1 MAKSYKKY
9 PIVKQEKAN
18 KKLCNICLRN
28 LNINYSL
35 RGSQYKKVVR
45 NYWTWQYRW
54 TLDNAIE
61 RYSQSKYLQE
71 HYKIDDWI
79 NYWKRICYRK

>member
-9 PIVKQEKAN
+9 PIVKQERVN
-18 KKLCNICLRN
+18 KRLCNRGVRN
-28 LNINYSL
+28 LNIDYSL
-35 RGSQYKKVVR
+35 KGSQYRKIVR

-54 TLDNAIE
+54 TLEEAVEKYNE
-61 RYSQSKYLQE
+61 SEYLQE
-71 HYKIDDWI
+71 HYTLEKWI